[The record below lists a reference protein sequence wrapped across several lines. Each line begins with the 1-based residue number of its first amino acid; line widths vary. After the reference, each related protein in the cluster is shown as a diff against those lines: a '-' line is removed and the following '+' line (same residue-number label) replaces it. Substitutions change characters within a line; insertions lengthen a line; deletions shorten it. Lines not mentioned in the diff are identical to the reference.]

1 MNYALVTGASSGI
14 GLEYARQLAALH
26 YAILVVSNQ
35 REANEQVAASLSA
48 EFQVEA
54 IPLYADLSREGA
66 ARELYEYCRQRQ
78 LQVDVLVS
86 NAGILHFGKL
96 LHTDEEVIDRIMAI
110 HCTTPMK
117 LCRLFGADMAQRRQ
131 GHILLMSSMTAWTP
145 LPTMSLYGSTK
156 TLLKNFGQSLWYEL
170 KPEGVHVTTVFPSA
184 VDTSFYEIDSRAR
197 RTLRALGLIISP
209 QKLVK
214 GALRALFAGKRR
226 HLPDLWTRIEIGLSR
241 LTPTWVFSLLLRL
254 PVIQRILSRL

>member
-1 MNYALVTGASSGI
+1 MKYALVTGASSGI
-14 GLEYARQLAALH
+14 GLEYARQLAAQQ
-26 YAILVVSNQ
+26 YSILVVSNQ

-54 IPLYADLSREGA
+54 VPLYADLSCDDA
-66 ARELYEYCRQRQ
+66 AQTLYNYCQEHHID
-78 LQVDVLVS
+78 VHVLVS

-96 LHTDEEVIDRIMAI
+96 IHTDERVIDRIIAI
-110 HCTTPMK
+110 HCTTPIK
-117 LCRLFGADMAQRRQ
+117 LCKLFGADMARRHE

-156 TLLKNFGQSLWYEL
+156 TLLKNFGYSLWYEL

-197 RTLRALGLIISP
+197 RTLKALGLIISP

-226 HLPDLWTRIEIGLSR
+226 HIPDLWTRIEIGLSR
-241 LTPTWVFSLLLRL
+241 LTPTWLFRLLLRL
-254 PVIQRILSRL
+254 PAIQRLLARL